1 MVRVGQAM
9 RERDK
14 EIIRMFCIGY
24 DTGYIDRNLSLADG
38 TARRVVTGWWAD
50 DKEMRT
56 GGIETVLGQ
65 NWRVTAR
72 LARV

>member
-1 MVRVGQAM
+1 M
-9 RERDK
+9 RGRDK
-14 EIIRMFCIGY
+14 DIIRMFCTGY
-24 DTGYIDRNLSLADG
+24 SPSYIDRNMTLAKG

-72 LARV
+72 LAKV